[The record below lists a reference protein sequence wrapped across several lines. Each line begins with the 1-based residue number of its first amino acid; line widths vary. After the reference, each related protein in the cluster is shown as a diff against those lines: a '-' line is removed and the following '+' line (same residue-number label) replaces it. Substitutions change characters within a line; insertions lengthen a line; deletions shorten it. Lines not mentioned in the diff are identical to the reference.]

1 MPATSSHNSA
11 YSLKT
16 LSRPSS
22 IIQRPSSLPDRP
34 PRRAQPTATPSQE
47 DPSRD
52 AFLPQEVDRYD
63 RIWGDM
69 ASRMGDLDSLA
80 DVQPSSELALVTEG
94 HARAVEALREKQVL
108 LAETWAGSEERLGS
122 SQSSLLAKLANSA
135 AGYVFRNPW
144 ITLLDWFGELCLCLC
159 CLWLLLFVSCWI
171 CVVNGRLEEAEI
183 SDEERARMNDA
194 VFQQMEHEVGIVMTQ
209 VSLQEVYS
217 HADGSL
223 RR

>member
-1 MPATSSHNSA
+1 MPATSSRNSA

-22 IIQRPSSLPDRP
+22 IIQHPSSLADRP
-34 PRRAQPTATPSQE
+34 PRRTQPQPPATASQE

-80 DVQPSSELALVTEG
+80 DVRPTSELALVTEG

-108 LAETWAGSEERLGS
+108 LAETWAGSEERLGN

-135 AGYVFRNPW
+135 AGYVSRNPW
-144 ITLLDWFGELCLCLC
+144 ITLLVWFLCVV
-159 CLWLLLFVSCWI
+159 FVFCVVYGCFYLDIVGS
-171 CVVNGRLEEAEI
+171 VVNGRIEEAEI

-209 VSLQEVYS
+209 VPLQEVM
-217 HADGSL
+217 AML
-223 RR
+223 TVA

>member
-1 MPATSSHNSA
+1 MPATSSRNSA

-22 IIQRPSSLPDRP
+22 IIQRPSSSLPDRP
-34 PRRAQPTATPSQE
+34 PRRTQPPATASQE

-80 DVQPSSELALVTEG
+80 DVHPTSELALVTEG

-135 AGYVFRNPW
+135 AGYVSWNPW
-144 ITLLDWFGELCLCLC
+144 ITLLFRFGALCSCLCLC
-159 CLWLLLFVSCWI
+159 VVLCCLCLLLFVYCWI
-171 CVVNGRLEEAEI
+171 CG
-183 SDEERARMNDA
+183 
-194 VFQQMEHEVGIVMTQ
+194 
-209 VSLQEVYS
+209 
-217 HADGSL
+217 
-223 RR
+223 